1 MAALRLA
8 NGVCV
13 CVDGR
18 GVIDVLHWTMVEP
31 TPVEIDDMD
40 DNNTN
45 SVRVP
50 TLVSTQHAQPHHS
63 RSSAEV
69 QPSSGGSSSLRREDV
84 GGSGIRNPL
93 RSEVHVEST
102 ESEGAHDSGSTFDST
117 ATTASG
123 GRIAGNTTSSSNT
136 SPEMTRAEL
145 TCWRLEPP
153 FDEMP
158 RLPPGHCPPPFDHS
172 RVAGLT
178 STSNGSAQSA
188 PESVKKATSVNSSA
202 TSGTGSSSSSSGG
215 GSGGTN
221 GSRGRDGGARKEG
234 LLAGVA
240 SGVVCCISA
249 TGRFVVSGGCTGS
262 LAVQQL
268 DLTSGL
274 VCGEVAITFHETMDL
289 ICVCSLLLE
298 TASLGMCESC
308 CSQKRLMILEVS
320 YGLVHDLTELL

>member
-1 MAALRLA
+1 MVCGLISHSYSQRQRQVGVAALRLA

-18 GVIDVLHWTMVEP
+18 GIIDVLHWAMVEP
-31 TPVEIDDMD
+31 TPIENDDMD

-45 SVRVP
+45 NMRVP
-50 TLVSTQHAQPHHS
+50 LPVNTQHAQQPHH
-63 RSSAEV
+63 RSSAEA
-69 QPSSGGSSSLRREDV
+69 QASASSSFSTSAGDI

-102 ESEGAHDSGSTFDST
+102 ESEGVHDSGSSFDST

-123 GRIAGNTTSSSNT
+123 GRIAGHTSSSSNT
-136 SPEMTRAEL
+136 SPETTRAEL

-172 RVAGLT
+172 SRVAGLT
-178 STSNGSAQSA
+178 SSGGGSSSARSAPQSA
-188 PESVKKATSVNSSA
+188 KKATSVNSSA

-221 GSRGRDGGARKEG
+221 GSSGGDGGARKEG

-249 TGRFVVSGGCTGS
+249 TGRFVVSGGCNGS

-274 VCGEVAITFHETMDL
+274 VCGEVTITFHETIDL
-289 ICVCSLLLE
+289 ICLFSR
-298 TASLGMCESC
+298 S
-308 CSQKRLMILEVS
+308 
-320 YGLVHDLTELL
+320 